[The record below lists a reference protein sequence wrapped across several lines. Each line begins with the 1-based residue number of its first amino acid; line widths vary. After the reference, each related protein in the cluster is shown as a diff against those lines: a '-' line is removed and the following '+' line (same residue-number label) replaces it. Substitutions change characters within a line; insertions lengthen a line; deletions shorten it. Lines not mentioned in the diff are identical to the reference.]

1 MRPLVK
7 ICGIQSAR
15 DALFCAQ
22 AGADALGFIFYDNSP
37 RRIEPL
43 AAAEIIGALPPFVTP
58 VGVFVNAAR
67 DFIES
72 VIRETGIRVI
82 QLSGDEGPRDCLG
95 YSVSVVKV
103 FRTQRDIGR
112 VKEFSISAAMIDGAK
127 DGSYG
132 GSGLLPDL
140 SIAMQLR
147 RHFPLIVAGGLNA
160 ANVVEVVRSV
170 RPYAIDVNSG
180 VEDSPGKKDHRKV
193 TALFEKLADLD

>member
-7 ICGIQSAR
+7 ICGIVTAR
-15 DALFCAQ
+15 DALFCSQ
-22 AGADALGFIFYDNSP
+22 AGADALGFIFYEKSP
-37 RRIEPL
+37 RRIEPA
-43 AAAEIIGALPPFVTP
+43 AAAEIIRSLPPFVTP

-82 QLSGDEGPRDCLG
+82 QLSGDEEPADCIG

-103 FRTQRDIGR
+103 FRTPGDIGR
-112 VKEFSISAAMIDGAK
+112 LKEFSISAAMIDGSK
-127 DGSYG
+127 DGMYG
-132 GSGLLPDL
+132 GSGLPPDL
-140 SIAMQLR
+140 SVAGELR
-147 RHFPLIVAGGLNA
+147 RRFPLIVAGGLNA
-160 ANVVEVVRSV
+160 ANVVGIVKSV

-180 VEDSPGKKDHRKV
+180 VEQSPGKKDHRKV

>member
-7 ICGIQSAR
+7 ICGITNPP
-15 DALFCAQ
+15 DALFCSQ
-22 AGADALGFIFYDNSP
+22 AGADALGFIFYEKSP
-37 RRIEPL
+37 RMIEPA
-43 AAAEIIGALPPFVTP
+43 AAAEIIRSLPPFVTP
-58 VGVFVNAAR
+58 VGVFVNASR

-82 QLSGDEGPRDCLG
+82 QLSGDEEPVDCLG
-95 YSVSVVKV
+95 YSLSVVKV
-103 FRTQRDIGR
+103 FRTPADIGR
-112 VKEFSISAAMIDGAK
+112 LKEFSISAAMIDGTK

-140 SIAMQLR
+140 SVAGELR
-147 RHFPLIVAGGLNA
+147 RRFPLIVAGGLNA
-160 ANVVEVVRSV
+160 ANVVGIVRSV

-180 VEDSPGKKDHRKV
+180 VEQSPGKKDHRKV